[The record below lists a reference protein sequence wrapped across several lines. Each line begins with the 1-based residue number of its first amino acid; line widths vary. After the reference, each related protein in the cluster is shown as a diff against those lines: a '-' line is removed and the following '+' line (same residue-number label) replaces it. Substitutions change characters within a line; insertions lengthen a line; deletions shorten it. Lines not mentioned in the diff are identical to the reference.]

1 MKYTNSTI
9 PLTNS
14 HDCLRA
20 DAHGDSVKASWY
32 QNYTIVRWIARKR
45 KIAERKR
52 LLRAANRAYR
62 RRNGMT
68 LRYS

>member
-1 MKYTNSTI
+1 MRYTNSTI

-14 HDCLRA
+14 HDHERA
-20 DAHGDSVKASWY
+20 VAEHDTVKASWY
-32 QNYTIVRWIARKR
+32 ANYTIVRWIARKR
-45 KIAERKR
+45 KLAERKR